1 MQINILTSMPAV
13 KKILHSHPAEQI
25 FVRKTPNPKRKKITV
40 L

>member
-13 KKILHSHPAEQI
+13 KKILHSRPAEQI
-25 FVRKTPNPKRKKITV
+25 FVRKNPNRKKKKITA